1 MKQIKI
7 YSLKASVIR
16 RFRSDSFTPLEYF
29 QQYLVGILATGKKPA
44 ELDTFQINADV
55 LDMVCERIR
64 SWDIRCMHS
73 FLREFDRW
81 LPAGLNANTFN
92 GVDLVEDDWVVFF
105 W

>member
-7 YSLKASVIR
+7 DNLKAGVIR
-16 RFRSDSFTPLEYF
+16 RFRSDSFYMPLEYYH
-29 QQYLVGILATGKKPA
+29 QYLLCVLSASKKLD
-44 ELDTFQINADV
+44 ELTDFKIHAAV
-55 LDMVCERIR
+55 LDMVCENIR
-64 SWDIRCMHS
+64 LWDIRCMHS

-92 GVDLVEDDWVVFF
+92 GVDLVEDDWVVF